1 MPTRNTLHAVDFL
14 EGAISYRAAA
24 NKLRETMPY
33 SGITLGYP
41 VYFLYHHAV
50 ELALKACLLSH
61 GAKIPTGPDG
71 HDISASFDAC
81 RAKGFL
87 KLKNDELSPR
97 PLIAFLSAGT
107 DGIKYRYPK
116 EESRHGLPH
125 LTWVDEVTGR
135 LIEAISPDVSIWAK
149 KNNVSRPS
157 IPRMVIGGRRF

>member
-1 MPTRNTLHAVDFL
+1 
-14 EGAISYRAAA
+14 
-24 NKLRETMPY
+24 
-33 SGITLGYP
+33 LGYP

-61 GAKIPTGPDG
+61 GAAIPTRRDG

-87 KLKNDELSPR
+87 KLKNDEPSPK

-107 DGIKYRYPK
+107 DGIVYRYPK

-125 LTWVDEVTGR
+125 LTWVDEVTVQ

-157 IPRMVIGGRRF
+157 IPRMVIGGPPRF